1 MEEQVL
7 KDLIATSEALNYNW
21 DEIMPKFPELEGVEL
36 QVLKDY
42 VETAKAND
50 YNYDVINPKFPELNI
65 KKKDDSLPTG
75 EEEVMVSDTT
85 VVEEPGS
92 SEPSA
97 PETDEVVVEDTEVL
111 ETPEP
116 VVQELDD
123 PFENSMQVINL
134 DLMTKN
140 EEAVVPKLEYHFG
153 DYGFKFEEAIG
164 GDRVKAIAP
173 NGEEIIVET
182 DNITDKKDTRE
193 GEKLKE
199 FLRVNKLDGS
209 QELDLENRYKQNERK
224 FFTDED
230 VKIELANMNDLAKN
244 QADQIKQYVA
254 NKTEFEVLNAQYESM
269 DQAQIDA
276 NPEFMQLW
284 SEQKDALDK
293 QLAQLKNQD
302 NLLKLQ
308 GTELDRSVGAYYEM
322 KAQTGTK
329 MGAAYNALLQGYAN
343 MASGLSDL
351 VIDVST
357 YLAPL
362 KAQMGEENYN
372 SEVVKKAIEKGF
384 IKGEEENVLQNA
396 ERYIELLEGDQL
408 DEINSEILDENRKGL
423 KYGAGDEFVEQ
434 PYSQFAG
441 ALDED
446 MGMLQAIREGLGTT
460 VGDDETTREYSDL
473 KKQSFWGGALLG
485 LTESL
490 PAMVG
495 GIGGWAQRTAQM
507 YSQVSDALTKEME
520 NDPTFADVTEAE
532 KAALKLPLGAVVA
545 GLEAVG
551 LRNVM
556 AQTGVAQ
563 TVLMRVLRKKSADI
577 AGRSFNEVVSREINN
592 MIAKGALVVTAAG
605 LAEFETGAAQEL
617 ADIGAKELFN
627 YIKED
632 EYFKTPE
639 NILSEVLYAGAQEL
653 VGGFILG
660 VPGAIS
666 TAARKYD
673 FTKLD
678 EGVFE
683 MFEDISKDPA
693 YKDAYVQIIKQAILD
708 GDITKQ
714 EGQSQLD
721 AYNEVVNVMNQIP
734 VDFSTEQKKKALGIL
749 LRTQKLEQEIEGK
762 DPRLVKRQKQEI
774 EDLNQQLDNILYEE
788 TDASTEQSTVEE
800 TVPVESETTEE
811 VVDGVPDQ
819 VQRPTREGDTQTEG
833 TQSQETETEV
843 TEETKDLQL
852 MVEGEVTEDTDVS
865 TDQDGQVFEQV
876 DEVVSINRASKP
888 PKRTN
893 QFKNFV
899 QKKARRAGKALARIA
914 PDVKIVLHENAEDYF
929 NVTNSRGKGTFVDNT
944 VHINLESADRTT
956 VAHEAFHAILL
967 SKLKTDAAAGRV
979 TKNMMTAIS
988 KSLNKDS
995 ELKKSIDAFASNY
1008 DENIQN
1014 EEKLAQ
1020 IIGEI
1025 AAGYK
1030 ELDAGSKSTLRR
1042 WIDRIAKGLGIKVEE
1057 FTQTEQDV
1065 VNLLNTI
1072 AKKVTTGQEIE
1083 EGDVDLIEK
1092 LQDDDLLNTPPYEGG
1107 ETLTVNPEGP
1117 KDPEPREMKDIYSK
1131 IDFATNLP
1139 IVSLQEF
1146 VNKVG
1151 GNLFAVTSDA
1161 TGLGVDSQ
1169 GDRIDGGFGYSAITD
1184 NLKNGIGFASLNPT
1198 FAKMTLSKIAKRFKA
1213 GTKIGVMIMV
1223 QSPNATLG
1231 NYYGGKYLGRA
1242 LGQIKKSNPNEYQ
1255 VVIDGVRELLEN
1267 NKSVK
1272 KELDKNTD
1280 FNAETILDLV
1290 SNPENYTEVE
1300 FGKEWI
1306 KDTNFEI
1313 RRILLNSLFINSQET
1328 RTTKQTNPAKLKLK
1342 EAGFTMRDFLMEYGD
1357 KQLLGENNLKEN
1369 KGGFVVGGFEM
1380 IVPENIDKALAEI
1393 DNKGIVHP
1401 QFNGKLPSTGNNFLF
1416 DGLYPIQENFVEY
1429 AKKETAIS
1437 KDQQESADAAVRKM
1451 FKEDKF
1457 YKDEFLSGPKKVAK
1471 SKRGYTHL
1479 KSGPKIR
1486 FKAESPQFLEERTPG
1501 ITASVAKGL
1510 GLSLDKDIP
1519 TKEAFEKPVAREQ
1532 KGDALTF
1539 QEMETLYDVEQRE
1552 QKDMPKLTQKQVD
1565 EALQSDK
1572 VARRIIAEGNQPKQG
1587 ENVGVRLNLNVFKN
1601 TGLPIQAIHQGTKT
1615 DAYKR
1620 VDGVSG
1626 NFRGKVINYA
1636 PAVTLKDVYLNTHQ
1650 KAVYQVKN
1658 KIKNKFPLASVDGLY
1673 QDIPYDKQDLTGTE
1687 LRFNPFNTMLFE
1699 TLDGT
1704 PVRSVEEATVYGTRV
1719 FARGKIE
1726 YFTEENTPTPYEP
1739 TKTEKREQKDVKFV
1753 IQKKR
1758 IYNQTPRALTILTS
1772 GYGGKFINLP
1782 MSQITISDA
1791 PPKRGYYGQDIGESG
1806 EMVRITVPEWLFSRN
1821 TELEETGGFELE
1833 TKPKKREQKDVFKKD
1848 MSATEIII
1856 AGRDNNFSDASIKE
1870 YLTKIRKLK
1879 VKEVNELMAIK
1890 PDLFSKMPPSFGDV
1904 KGGAKVGAKLYSK
1917 ILKLRAKLEK
1927 DKTLSKN
1934 EVMDRLI
1941 EFLQAQPEYIAEG
1954 QKGGLTVQQAKME
1967 TELQRE
1973 TGIRPTKNIGANLRA
1988 ARQLIRNTNRTK
2000 KNLQAI
2006 KRELRNFIRKSLPKD
2021 SYTKSE
2027 VIDMVRKIT
2036 DADATNIDRL
2046 MGEVE
2051 TFVMKRAIRDLDSKI
2066 SKILDLKQYTKKSGK
2081 RKAAKGVDVTV
2092 LERLTFISD
2101 FYADIKNAQTADSL
2115 GKLYESLLSEFNK
2128 LAKKPEPTESEIQ
2141 KMVDLEILMAL
2152 TNAEVMKD
2160 QIDAN
2165 RIDALDKAASNLA
2178 DLVEFGKTN
2187 LKEQI
2192 NEARQKYLD
2201 DFATAYQ
2208 AIRNDKDRLD
2218 MNDPETKE
2226 MLRDQEILDA
2236 QDPDVKG
2243 VQKRL
2248 KKWYGGLKT
2257 MLGRPFNALMDLSTL
2272 MNHIDAMPGDLFG
2285 GELQT
2290 LVTDRIDASNRE
2302 FKGRIML
2309 VEKAV
2314 TLKLQDIFGKKW
2326 KSVVPKLRQPKPT
2339 GIFIENRAGRKELI
2353 LSQNQMY
2360 YYYNQYKDPAN
2371 AGKFQKTFGDN
2382 YVEIM
2387 DQITEQLDPKVKEF
2401 ADWQVNEFFPSLYN
2415 HYNEVYKK
2423 IYRTNM
2429 PWNQFYAGMLYTQ
2442 GQKDGAGVLNMLGEG
2457 NPYQT
2462 SVGAGSTIA
2471 RQSNN
2476 NPILEMD
2483 GTDALFTY
2491 LRNMEYFSAYA
2502 ESIRDINKIFTND
2515 IIRGNIKR
2523 LYGKDIM
2530 GKIDTIIER
2539 VASKGLQSQ
2548 QSAIFINWMN
2558 NAFILSRLG
2567 LSPLIHVKQM
2577 TSVFT
2582 YANDIGVTNWLKY
2595 GAGLANI
2602 PKLVRTWK
2610 EMGNNSV
2617 YMQDRKYES
2626 IVKVLESY
2634 SDTAMQEF
2642 IPTPVKD
2649 KIVNMMMFFIKTGD
2663 RNAIMLGGMPNYL
2676 YYKDQALKA
2685 GKSEQEA
2692 IDEAIIKFERDTKRT
2707 QQSSDIQDRD
2717 VLQTGDP
2724 LYRAL
2729 NMFLTT
2735 PKQYMRKEIQ
2745 AFTNL
2750 NRKLMAW
2757 DKTAGKGTRGENFRT
2772 LAMYHV
2778 FMPVLFQWVTNGMPG
2793 LLAEWEDED
2802 EADLLR
2808 AAVIG
2813 NLNALFIIG
2822 DVFNVIG
2829 DVATGKPWAGNP
2841 TRNMPIVAVA
2851 ANIAKQYDRI
2861 NKIKDPEKKAEATKK
2876 MFYEILTLGG
2886 IPASNI
2892 DKIANNFMKV
2902 VEGGESPEKA
2912 IMRLLNYSEYQIEGK
2927 EKKKKKP
2934 KRTTKLT
2941 KEEMKKYDPEAY
2953 YEMMDAKKEYE
2964 RDNAEYLYQQKI
2976 DKRERERERREY
2988 LDDLYLD

>member
-7 KDLIATSEALNYNW
+7 KDLIATSESLNYNW

-42 VETAKAND
+42 VETAKAYD
-50 YNYDVINPKFPELNI
+50 YNYEVINPKFPELNI
-65 KKKDDSLPTG
+65 KKKDDFLPTG

-92 SEPSA
+92 SEPSV
-97 PETDEVVVEDTEVL
+97 PETDEVVEGVTETL

-116 VVQELDD
+116 VVQELD

-173 NGEEIIVET
+173 NGEEIVVET

-193 GEKLKE
+193 GERLKE
-199 FLRVNKLDGS
+199 FIRANKLDGS
-209 QELDLENRYKQNERK
+209 QELDLENKYKQNERK
-224 FFTDED
+224 FFTDEE
-230 VKIELANMNDLAKN
+230 VKIELGEMNELAKI
-244 QADQIKQYVA
+244 QAQEIKQYLA
-254 NKTEFEVLNAQYESM
+254 NKAEFELLNTEYESM
-269 DQAQIDA
+269 SQEEIDS
-276 NPEFMQLW
+276 NPEFMELW
-284 SEQKDALDK
+284 RAQKDALDK
-293 QLAQLKNQD
+293 QLAQLKLQD
-302 NLLKLQ
+302 NALTIKGHQ
-308 GTELDRSVGAYYEM
+308 LDRSVGAYYEM

-329 MGAAYNALLQGYAN
+329 MGAFYNALLQAYSN
-343 MASGLSDL
+343 MGSGLTDL

-372 SEVVKKAIEKGF
+372 AEVIKKAIEKGF
-384 IKGEEENVLQNA
+384 ISGEEENLLENA

-408 DEINSEILDENRKGL
+408 DEINSEILDDNRKLL
-423 KYGAGDEFVEQ
+423 KAGDDEIVEQ

-441 ALDED
+441 ALNED
-446 MGMLQAIREGLGTT
+446 MGMLQAIREGLVTT

-507 YSQVSDALTKEME
+507 YTQVSDALTKEME
-520 NDPTFADVTEAE
+520 DDPAFADVSEAE
-532 KAALKLPLGAVVA
+532 KAALKLPLGVVVA

-551 LRNVM
+551 LRNVI
-556 AQTGVAQ
+556 AQKGLANK
-563 TVLMRVLRKKSADI
+563 VLLRVLQKKSADT
-577 AGRSFNEVVSREINN
+577 AGRSFNEVVSREINS
-592 MIAKGALVVTAAG
+592 MIAKGTLVVTAAG

-639 NILSEVLYAGAQEL
+639 NILSEVLYAGAQEA

-666 TAARKYD
+666 IAARKYD
-673 FTKLD
+673 FTQLED
-678 EGVFE
+678 GVFE

-693 YKDAYVQIIKQAILD
+693 YKDAYIQTIKQAILD
-708 GDITKQ
+708 GDITKE
-714 EGQSQLD
+714 EGQAQID
-721 AYNEVVNVMNQIP
+721 TYNEVVNVMNQIP

-762 DPRLVKRQKQEI
+762 DPRLVKKQKKEI
-774 EDLNQQLDNILYEE
+774 EELNQQLDNILYEE
-788 TDASTEQSTVEE
+788 TDTSVDTDVSVQ
-800 TVPVESETTEE
+800 PPETTEQTQKEETSQPE
-811 VVDGVPDQ
+811 VK
-819 VQRPTREGDTQTEG
+819 
-833 TQSQETETEV
+833 
-843 TEETKDLQL
+843 EETKDLQL
-852 MVEGEVTEDTDVS
+852 MVEGEVTED

-914 PDVKIVLHENAEDYF
+914 PNVKIVLHENAEDYF

-944 VHINLESADRTT
+944 IHINLESADRTT

-967 SKLKTDAAAGRV
+967 TKLKTDAAAGRV
-979 TKNMMTAIS
+979 TKNMMMAIS

-1072 AKKVTTGQEIE
+1072 AKKVTTGQEIQE
-1083 EGDVDLIEK
+1083 EDVSIID
-1092 LQDDDLLNTPPYEGG
+1092 
-1107 ETLTVNPEGP
+1107 
-1117 KDPEPREMKDIYSK
+1117 
-1131 IDFATNLP
+1131 DFA
-1139 IVSLQEF
+1139 
-1146 VNKVG
+1146 
-1151 GNLFAVTSDA
+1151 
-1161 TGLGVDSQ
+1161 
-1169 GDRIDGGFGYSAITD
+1169 
-1184 NLKNGIGFASLNPT
+1184 
-1198 FAKMTLSKIAKRFKA
+1198 
-1213 GTKIGVMIMV
+1213 
-1223 QSPNATLG
+1223 
-1231 NYYGGKYLGRA
+1231 GGKKVDNPIDA
-1242 LGQIKKSNPNEYQ
+1242 LKRQQI
-1255 VVIDGVRELLEN
+1255 
-1267 NKSVK
+1267 
-1272 KELDKNTD
+1272 
-1280 FNAETILDLV
+1280 
-1290 SNPENYTEVE
+1290 
-1300 FGKEWI
+1300 
-1306 KDTNFEI
+1306 
-1313 RRILLNSLFINSQET
+1313 
-1328 RTTKQTNPAKLKLK
+1328 
-1342 EAGFTMRDFLMEYGD
+1342 
-1357 KQLLGENNLKEN
+1357 
-1369 KGGFVVGGFEM
+1369 GGFE
-1380 IVPENIDKALAEI
+1380 ISYTQQENIENFLKEGRVTQPENLDFLQGNTTTITSPDDMLAGEI
-1393 DNKGIVHP
+1393 KY
-1401 QFNGKLPSTGNNFLF
+1401 NGKVIFEGEGGVFFVTKFGDVWASGKVGTANTIANALNKQIKENNGKAYLTLTKGTDKKLISSASGVKSTLAILDVMLDNNLISPSLFRSAVSTAVRNAGGNINLRQSAKDLKKDVNDYFTDPTTTTFEKRGFIIEDIAGELAKNLPKEGRAAIIEFL
-1416 DGLYPIQENFVEY
+1416 DGDPNKTL
-1429 AKKETAIS
+1429 AKKTSRTANGLVDLLARITAEKLTKGLSVGDVYAVIEVNGEVEVKKDDHPSYPFHIS
-1437 KDQQESADAAVRKM
+1437 LKDGSDPILHLPKDRQSGSDILIQKSGKKYAVRNVSVVEGRYEKQQQ
-1451 FKEDKF
+1451 
-1457 YKDEFLSGPKKVAK
+1457 PKVQ
-1471 SKRGYTHL
+1471 
-1479 KSGPKIR
+1479 P
-1486 FKAESPQFLEERTPG
+1486 
-1501 ITASVAKGL
+1501 
-1510 GLSLDKDIP
+1510 
-1519 TKEAFEKPVAREQ
+1519 REQ

-1565 EALQSDK
+1565 EALQTDK

-1650 KAVYQVKN
+1650 KAVYEVKN

-1726 YFTEENTPTPYEP
+1726 YFTEENTPPPYEP
-1739 TKTEKREQKDVKFV
+1739 TKTEKREQKDVKFK

-1782 MSQITISDA
+1782 MSQITISEA
-1791 PPKRGYYGQDIGESG
+1791 PPKRGAYGQDIGESG

-1833 TKPKKREQKDVFKKD
+1833 TKPKKREQRDVFKKN

-1879 VKEVNELMAIK
+1879 VKEVSELMAIK
-1890 PDLFSKMPPSFGDV
+1890 PDLFSKMPPSFGNV

-1917 ILKLRAKLEK
+1917 ILKLRTKLEK
-1927 DKTLSKN
+1927 DKSLSKN
-1934 EVMDRLI
+1934 EIMDRLI
-1941 EFLQAQPEYIAEG
+1941 EFLQSQPEYIAEG

-1967 TELQRE
+1967 TELQKE

-2051 TFVMKRAIRDLDSKI
+2051 TFVMERAIRDLESNI

-2101 FYADIKNAQTADSL
+2101 FYAKIKGAQTAESL
-2115 GKLYESLLSEFNK
+2115 GKIYESLLSDFNE

-2160 QIDAN
+2160 QVDAN
-2165 RIDALDKAASNLA
+2165 RIDALDKAESALA
-2178 DLVEFGKTN
+2178 ELVEFGKTN

-2192 NEARQKYLD
+2192 NEARQKYLN
-2201 DFATAYQ
+2201 DFAIAYQ

-2218 MNDPETKE
+2218 MNDPETKQ

-2236 QDPDVKG
+2236 QDPDTKG
-2243 VQKRL
+2243 VKSRL
-2248 KKWYGGLKT
+2248 KKWYGGLRT
-2257 MLGRPFNALMDLSTL
+2257 MLARPFNALMDLSTL

-2302 FKGRIML
+2302 FKGRMML

-2326 KSVVPKLRQPKPT
+2326 KSLVPKLRKPQPT
-2339 GIFIENRAGRKELI
+2339 GIFIENKAGRKELI

-2371 AGKFQKTFGDN
+2371 HPGFQTTFGDN

-2387 DQITEQLDPKVKEF
+2387 EQIESKLDPKVKQF
-2401 ADWQVNEFFPSLYN
+2401 ADWQVNEFFPSLYK

-2429 PWNQFYAGMLYTQ
+2429 PWNKFYAGMLYR
-2442 GQKDGAGVLNMLGEG
+2442 DGDKTDAGVLNMLGEG

-2471 RQSNN
+2471 RQKNSKA
-2476 NPILEMD
+2476 ILDMD

-2502 ESIRDINKIFTND
+2502 ENIRDINKIFTNPY
-2515 IIRGNIKR
+2515 IRKTITR
-2523 LYGKDIM
+2523 LHGKDIM

-2539 VASKGLQSQ
+2539 VASKGIMSQ
-2548 QSAIFINWMN
+2548 QSAVFINWMN

-2595 GAGLANI
+2595 GATLANI

-2757 DKTAGKGTRGENFRT
+2757 DKTAGKGTVGENMRT

-2808 AAVIG
+2808 AGIIG

-2829 DVATGKPWAGNP
+2829 DAATGKPWAGNP
-2841 TRNMPIVAVA
+2841 TRNMPIVTVA
-2851 ANIAKQYDRI
+2851 ANIAKQYDRV
-2861 NKIKDPEKKAEATKK
+2861 NKIKDPKKKAEATKK
-2876 MFYEILTLGG
+2876 MLYELLTLGG

-2892 DKIANNFMKV
+2892 DKIANNFIKV
-2902 VEGGESPEKA
+2902 VEGGEPPEKA

-2927 EKKKKKP
+2927 QKKKKKKP

-2941 KEEMKKYDPEAY
+2941 KEEMKMYDPEAY
-2953 YEMMDAKKEYE
+2953 YEMMLKEKQYE
-2964 RDNAEYLYQQKI
+2964 AENYEYLYQQKL
-2976 DKRERERERREY
+2976 DKQEKERERRQY
-2988 LDDLYLD
+2988 LDELYGN

>member
-322 KAQTGTK
+322 KAQIGTGT
-329 MGAAYNALLQGYAN
+329 GAFFNALLQGMSN
-343 MASGLSDL
+343 RASGLTDM
-351 VIDVST
+351 VTDIAT
-357 YLAPL
+357 YLTPL

-372 SEVVKKAIEKGF
+372 SEVVKKAIKKGF

-408 DEINSEILDENRKGL
+408 DEINSEILDDNRKGL
-423 KYGAGDEFVEQ
+423 KYGRGDEFVEQ

-446 MGMLQAIREGLGTT
+446 MGMLQAIREGLVTT

-473 KKQSFWGGALLG
+473 KKESFWGGALLG

-490 PAMVG
+490 PAMIG

-811 VVDGVPDQ
+811 VVDGVPDK

-852 MVEGEVTEDTDVS
+852 MVEGEVTEDTEGP

-967 SKLKTDAAAGRV
+967 TKLKTDAAAGRV

-1030 ELDAGSKSTLRR
+1030 ELDAGSKSTLRK

-1072 AKKVTTGQEIE
+1072 AKKVTTGQEIQ
-1083 EGDVDLIEK
+1083 EGDIEVIDQLDQGTEPIGNPTEIKSPSKKSRKQIDFKESYDMSLVTPKNKIDLMSLIDDIIKNDQKVWFWVADQLGLGNGMDAGPSFALQPENIKKGAVWASGLDDKKLNKNIGLADYIFIISGSPETSKLFNKRVFDRYANLLGDYNSFKKKALETNPVKAIKETLEEFDSWPAMRRSPKRKTFLIAVNEQSKKPNTAFHKLVNTLGGFVDLQS
-1092 LQDDDLLNTPPYEGG
+1092 LRDGFY
-1107 ETLTVNPEGP
+1107 
-1117 KDPEPREMKDIYSK
+1117 RENNFVQNDIMLVLK
-1131 IDFATNLP
+1131 P
-1139 IVSLQEF
+1139 
-1146 VNKVG
+1146 
-1151 GNLFAVTSDA
+1151 
-1161 TGLGVDSQ
+1161 TGLGGKSQ
-1169 GDRIDGGFGYSAITD
+1169 HSTYSTD
-1184 NLKNGIGFASLNPT
+1184 ILGEVVGVPNVKLNAEEIMPQQI
-1198 FAKMTLSKIAKRFKA
+1198 KDKIAGKNVAEKTSSIA
-1213 GTKIGVMIMV
+1213 
-1223 QSPNATLG
+1223 P
-1231 NYYGGKYLGRA
+1231 YGGAVGTA
-1242 LGQIKKSNPNEYQ
+1242 
-1255 VVIDGVRELLEN
+1255 
-1267 NKSVK
+1267 VK
-1272 KELDKNTD
+1272 
-1280 FNAETILDLV
+1280 
-1290 SNPENYTEVE
+1290 
-1300 FGKEWI
+1300 
-1306 KDTNFEI
+1306 EI
-1313 RRILLNSLFINSQET
+1313 
-1328 RTTKQTNPAKLKLK
+1328 TK
-1342 EAGFTMRDFLMEYGD
+1342 
-1357 KQLLGENNLKEN
+1357 
-1369 KGGFVVGGFEM
+1369 
-1380 IVPENIDKALAEI
+1380 
-1393 DNKGIVHP
+1393 
-1401 QFNGKLPSTGNNFLF
+1401 
-1416 DGLYPIQENFVEY
+1416 
-1429 AKKETAIS
+1429 
-1437 KDQQESADAAVRKM
+1437 
-1451 FKEDKF
+1451 
-1457 YKDEFLSGPKKVAK
+1457 
-1471 SKRGYTHL
+1471 
-1479 KSGPKIR
+1479 
-1486 FKAESPQFLEERTPG
+1486 
-1501 ITASVAKGL
+1501 
-1510 GLSLDKDIP
+1510 P
-1519 TKEAFEKPVAREQ
+1519 TAREQ

-1833 TKPKKREQKDVFKKD
+1833 TKPKTREQKDVFKKD

-2290 LVTDRIDASNRE
+2290 LVTDRIDASTRE
-2302 FKGRIML
+2302 YKGRIML

-2371 AGKFQKTFGDN
+2371 AAKFQKTFGDN

-2387 DQITEQLDPKVKEF
+2387 DQITEKLDPKVKEF

-2415 HYNEVYKK
+2415 HYNEVYKR

-2429 PWNQFYAGMLYTQ
+2429 PWNQFYAGMLYTKTKN
-2442 GQKDGAGVLNMLGEG
+2442 KDAGVLNLLGEG

-2471 RQSNN
+2471 RQDNS

-2491 LRNMEYFSAYA
+2491 LRNMEYFAAYA
-2502 ESIRDINKIFTND
+2502 ESVRDINKIFTND
-2515 IIRGNIKR
+2515 IISGNITR

-2530 GKIDTIIER
+2530 GKINTIIER
-2539 VASKGLQSQ
+2539 VASKGIMSQ
-2548 QSAIFINWMN
+2548 QSAIFVSWMN

-2582 YANDIGVTNWLKY
+2582 YANDIGPLNWLKY
-2595 GAGLANI
+2595 GATLANI

-2724 LYRAL
+2724 VYRAL

-2757 DKTAGKGTRGENFRT
+2757 DRTAGKGTVGDNMRT
-2772 LAMYHV
+2772 LALYHV

-2793 LLAEWEDED
+2793 LLSEWEDED

-2808 AAVIG
+2808 AGLIG
-2813 NLNALFIIG
+2813 NLNALFLIG
-2822 DVFNVIG
+2822 DVFNIIG

-2841 TRNMPIVAVA
+2841 TRNMPIVTVA
-2851 ANIAKQYDRI
+2851 TNLAKQYDKI
-2861 NKIKDPEKKAEATKK
+2861 NKLKDPKKQAEATKK
-2876 MFYEILTLGG
+2876 FVYELLTLGY
-2886 IPASNI
+2886 IPAANI
-2892 DKIANNFMKV
+2892 DKVANNFMKV

-2964 RDNAEYLYQQKI
+2964 RDNAEYLYQQKL

>member
-322 KAQTGTK
+322 KAQIGTGT
-329 MGAAYNALLQGYAN
+329 GAFFNALLQGMSN
-343 MASGLSDL
+343 RASGLTDM
-351 VIDVST
+351 VTDIAT
-357 YLAPL
+357 YLTPL

-372 SEVVKKAIEKGF
+372 SEVVKKAIKKGF

-408 DEINSEILDENRKGL
+408 DEINSEILDDNRKGL
-423 KYGAGDEFVEQ
+423 KYGRGDEFVEQ

-446 MGMLQAIREGLGTT
+446 MGMLQAIREGLVTT

-473 KKQSFWGGALLG
+473 KKESFWGGALLG

-490 PAMVG
+490 PAMIG

-734 VDFSTEQKKKALGIL
+734 VDFSTEQKKKALGVL

-774 EDLNQQLDNILYEE
+774 EELNQQLDNILYEE

-811 VVDGVPDQ
+811 VVDGVPDK

-852 MVEGEVTEDTDVS
+852 MVEGEVTEDTEGP

-967 SKLKTDAAAGRV
+967 TKLKTDAAAGRV

-1030 ELDAGSKSTLRR
+1030 ELDAGSKSTLRK

-1072 AKKVTTGQEIE
+1072 AKKVTTGQEIQ
-1083 EGDVDLIEK
+1083 EGDIEVIDQLDQGTEPIGNPTEIKSPSKKSRKQIDFKESYDMSLVTPKNKIDLMSLIDDIIKNDQKVWFWVADQLGLGNGMDAGPSFALQPENIKKGAVWASGLDDKKLNKNIGLADYIFIISGSPETSKLFNKRVFDRYANLLGDYNSFKKKALETNPVKAIKETLEEFDSWPAMRRSPKRKTFLIAVNEQSKKPNTAFHKLVNTLGGFVDLQS
-1092 LQDDDLLNTPPYEGG
+1092 LRDGFY
-1107 ETLTVNPEGP
+1107 
-1117 KDPEPREMKDIYSK
+1117 RENNFVQNDIMLVLK
-1131 IDFATNLP
+1131 P
-1139 IVSLQEF
+1139 
-1146 VNKVG
+1146 
-1151 GNLFAVTSDA
+1151 
-1161 TGLGVDSQ
+1161 TGLGGKSQ
-1169 GDRIDGGFGYSAITD
+1169 HSTYSTD
-1184 NLKNGIGFASLNPT
+1184 ILGEVVGVPNVKLNAEEIMPQQI
-1198 FAKMTLSKIAKRFKA
+1198 KDKIAGKNVAEKTSSIA
-1213 GTKIGVMIMV
+1213 
-1223 QSPNATLG
+1223 P
-1231 NYYGGKYLGRA
+1231 YGGAVGTA
-1242 LGQIKKSNPNEYQ
+1242 
-1255 VVIDGVRELLEN
+1255 
-1267 NKSVK
+1267 VK
-1272 KELDKNTD
+1272 
-1280 FNAETILDLV
+1280 
-1290 SNPENYTEVE
+1290 
-1300 FGKEWI
+1300 
-1306 KDTNFEI
+1306 EI
-1313 RRILLNSLFINSQET
+1313 
-1328 RTTKQTNPAKLKLK
+1328 TK
-1342 EAGFTMRDFLMEYGD
+1342 
-1357 KQLLGENNLKEN
+1357 
-1369 KGGFVVGGFEM
+1369 
-1380 IVPENIDKALAEI
+1380 
-1393 DNKGIVHP
+1393 
-1401 QFNGKLPSTGNNFLF
+1401 
-1416 DGLYPIQENFVEY
+1416 
-1429 AKKETAIS
+1429 
-1437 KDQQESADAAVRKM
+1437 
-1451 FKEDKF
+1451 
-1457 YKDEFLSGPKKVAK
+1457 
-1471 SKRGYTHL
+1471 
-1479 KSGPKIR
+1479 
-1486 FKAESPQFLEERTPG
+1486 
-1501 ITASVAKGL
+1501 
-1510 GLSLDKDIP
+1510 P
-1519 TKEAFEKPVAREQ
+1519 TAREQ

-1833 TKPKKREQKDVFKKD
+1833 TKPKTREQKDVFKKD

-2290 LVTDRIDASNRE
+2290 LVTDRIDASTRE
-2302 FKGRIML
+2302 YKGRIML

-2371 AGKFQKTFGDN
+2371 AAKFQKTFGDN

-2387 DQITEQLDPKVKEF
+2387 DQITEKLDPKVKEF

-2415 HYNEVYKK
+2415 HYNEVYKR

-2429 PWNQFYAGMLYTQ
+2429 PWNQFYAGMLYTKTKN
-2442 GQKDGAGVLNMLGEG
+2442 KDAGVLNLLGEG

-2471 RQSNN
+2471 RQDNS

-2491 LRNMEYFSAYA
+2491 LRNMEYFAAYA
-2502 ESIRDINKIFTND
+2502 ESVRDINKIFTND
-2515 IIRGNIKR
+2515 IISGNITR

-2530 GKIDTIIER
+2530 GKINTIIER
-2539 VASKGLQSQ
+2539 VASKGIMSQ
-2548 QSAIFINWMN
+2548 QSAIFVSWMN

-2582 YANDIGVTNWLKY
+2582 YANDIGPLNWLKY
-2595 GAGLANI
+2595 GATLANI

-2724 LYRAL
+2724 VYRAL

-2757 DKTAGKGTRGENFRT
+2757 DRTAGKGTVGDNMRT
-2772 LAMYHV
+2772 LALYHV

-2793 LLAEWEDED
+2793 LLSEWEDED

-2808 AAVIG
+2808 AGLIG
-2813 NLNALFIIG
+2813 NLNALFLIG
-2822 DVFNVIG
+2822 DVFNIIG

-2841 TRNMPIVAVA
+2841 TRNMPIVTVA
-2851 ANIAKQYDRI
+2851 TNLAKQYDKI
-2861 NKIKDPEKKAEATKK
+2861 NKLKDPKKQAEATKK
-2876 MFYEILTLGG
+2876 FVYELLTLGY
-2886 IPASNI
+2886 IPAANI
-2892 DKIANNFMKV
+2892 DKVANNFMKV

-2964 RDNAEYLYQQKI
+2964 RDNAEYLYQQKL

>member
-1 MEEQVL
+1 MDEQVL
-7 KDLIATSEALNYNW
+7 KDLIATSESLNYNW

-92 SEPSA
+92 SEPSV

-164 GDRVKAIAP
+164 GDRVRAIAP
-173 NGEEIIVET
+173 NGEEIVVET

-199 FLRVNKLDGS
+199 FIRANKLDGS

-308 GTELDRSVGAYYEM
+308 GAELDRSVGAYYEM

-329 MGAAYNALLQGYAN
+329 MGAFYNALLQGYSN
-343 MASGLSDL
+343 MSSGLTDL
-351 VIDVST
+351 VTDIAT
-357 YLAPL
+357 YLTPL

-423 KYGAGDEFVEQ
+423 KYGRGDEIVEQ

-446 MGMLQAIREGLGTT
+446 MGILQAIREGLVTT

-473 KKQSFWGGALLG
+473 TKQSFWGGALLG

-490 PAMVG
+490 PAMIG

-520 NDPTFADVTEAE
+520 NDPTFADVSEAE
-532 KAALKLPLGAVVA
+532 KAALKLPLGVVVA

-551 LRNVM
+551 LRNVI
-556 AQTGVAQ
+556 AQKGLANK
-563 TVLMRVLRKKSADI
+563 VLLRVLQKKGADA
-577 AGRSFNEVVSREINN
+577 AGRSFNEVVSREINS
-592 MIAKGALVVTAAG
+592 MIAKGTLVVTAAG

-632 EYFKTPE
+632 EYFKAPE
-639 NILSEVLYAGAQEL
+639 NILSEVLYAGAQEA

-673 FTKLD
+673 FTQLD

-734 VDFSTEQKKKALGIL
+734 VDFSTEQKKKALGVL

-774 EDLNQQLDNILYEE
+774 EELNQQLDNILYEE
-788 TDASTEQSTVEE
+788 TDAIQEPSTKKVDVQESTEDS
-800 TVPVESETTEE
+800 S
-811 VVDGVPDQ
+811 Q
-819 VQRPTREGDTQTEG
+819 VGEGDTEVTTTQESQEVTEG
-833 TQSQETETEV
+833 RPDQTTQEEV

-852 MVEGEVTEDTDVS
+852 MVEGEVTEDTEGS

-967 SKLKTDAAAGRV
+967 TKLKTDAAAGRV

-1072 AKKVTTGQEIE
+1072 AKKVTTGQEIQE
-1083 EGDVDLIEK
+1083 EDVSIID
-1092 LQDDDLLNTPPYEGG
+1092 
-1107 ETLTVNPEGP
+1107 
-1117 KDPEPREMKDIYSK
+1117 
-1131 IDFATNLP
+1131 DFA
-1139 IVSLQEF
+1139 
-1146 VNKVG
+1146 G
-1151 GNLFAVTSDA
+1151 GKK
-1161 TGLGVDSQ
+1161 VDSP
-1169 GDRIDGGFGYSAITD
+1169 IDA
-1184 NLKNGIGFASLNPT
+1184 LK
-1198 FAKMTLSKIAKRFKA
+1198 R
-1213 GTKIGVMIMV
+1213 
-1223 QSPNATLG
+1223 Q
-1231 NYYGGKYLGRA
+1231 
-1242 LGQIKKSNPNEYQ
+1242 QI
-1255 VVIDGVRELLEN
+1255 
-1267 NKSVK
+1267 
-1272 KELDKNTD
+1272 
-1280 FNAETILDLV
+1280 
-1290 SNPENYTEVE
+1290 
-1300 FGKEWI
+1300 
-1306 KDTNFEI
+1306 
-1313 RRILLNSLFINSQET
+1313 
-1328 RTTKQTNPAKLKLK
+1328 
-1342 EAGFTMRDFLMEYGD
+1342 
-1357 KQLLGENNLKEN
+1357 
-1369 KGGFVVGGFEM
+1369 GGFE
-1380 IVPENIDKALAEI
+1380 ISYTQQENIENFLKEGRVTQPENLDFLQGNTTTITSPDDMLAGEI
-1393 DNKGIVHP
+1393 KY
-1401 QFNGKLPSTGNNFLF
+1401 NGKVIFEGEGGVFFVTKFGDVWASGKVGTANTIANALNNQIKENGGKAYLTLTKGTDKKLISSASGVKSTLAILDVMLDNNLISPSLFRSAVSTAVRNAGGNINLRQSAKDLKRDVNDYFTDPTTTTFEKRGFIIEDIAGELAKNLPKEGRAAIIQFL
-1416 DGLYPIQENFVEY
+1416 DGDPNKTL
-1429 AKKETAIS
+1429 AKKTSRTANGLVDLLARITAEKLTKGLSVGDVYAVIEVNGEVEVKKDDHPSYPFHIS
-1437 KDQQESADAAVRKM
+1437 LKDGSDPILHLPKDRQSGSDVLIQKSGKKYAVRN
-1451 FKEDKF
+1451 
-1457 YKDEFLSGPKKVAK
+1457 V
-1471 SKRGYTHL
+1471 
-1479 KSGPKIR
+1479 
-1486 FKAESPQFLEERTPG
+1486 
-1501 ITASVAKGL
+1501 SVVEGRY
-1510 GLSLDKDIP
+1510 
-1519 TKEAFEKPVAREQ
+1519 EKQQQPEVQPREQ

-1782 MSQITISDA
+1782 MSQITISEA
-1791 PPKRGYYGQDIGESG
+1791 PPQRGAYGQDIGESG

-2006 KRELRNFIRKSLPKD
+2006 KRELRNFIRKSLRKD

-2128 LAKKPEPTESEIQ
+2128 LAKKPEPTETEIQ
-2141 KMVDLEILMAL
+2141 KMVDLEILMSL

-2326 KSVVPKLRQPKPT
+2326 KSVVPKLREPKPT
-2339 GIFIENRAGRKELI
+2339 GIFIENKAGRKELI

-2462 SVGAGSTIA
+2462 SVGTGSTIA

-2582 YANDIGVTNWLKY
+2582 YANDIGPLNWLKY

-2750 NRKLMAW
+2750 HRKLMAW
-2757 DKTAGKGTRGENFRT
+2757 DKTAGKGTRGENLRT

-2808 AAVIG
+2808 ASVIG

-2829 DVATGKPWAGNP
+2829 DVATDKPWAGNP

-2861 NKIKDPEKKAEATKK
+2861 NNIKDPEKKAEATKK

-2902 VEGGESPEKA
+2902 IEGGESPEKA

-2927 EKKKKKP
+2927 QKKKKKP

-2941 KEEMKKYDPEAY
+2941 KEEMKMYDPEAY

-2964 RDNAEYLYQQKI
+2964 RENAEYLYQQKL
-2976 DKRERERERREY
+2976 DKQEKERERRQY
-2988 LDDLYLD
+2988 LDELYGN

>member
-7 KDLIATSEALNYNW
+7 KDLIATSESLNYNW

-42 VETAKAND
+42 VETAKAYD
-50 YNYDVINPKFPELNI
+50 YNYEVINPKFPELNI
-65 KKKDDSLPTG
+65 KKKDDFLPTG

-92 SEPSA
+92 SEPSV
-97 PETDEVVVEDTEVL
+97 PETDEVVEGVTETL

-116 VVQELDD
+116 VVQELD

-173 NGEEIIVET
+173 NGEEIVVET

-193 GEKLKE
+193 GERLKE
-199 FLRVNKLDGS
+199 FIRANKLDGS
-209 QELDLENRYKQNERK
+209 QELDLENKYKQNERK
-224 FFTDED
+224 FFTDEE
-230 VKIELANMNDLAKN
+230 VKIELGEMNELAKI
-244 QADQIKQYVA
+244 QAQEIKQYLA
-254 NKTEFEVLNAQYESM
+254 NKAEFELLNTEYESM
-269 DQAQIDA
+269 SQEEIDS
-276 NPEFMQLW
+276 NPEFMELW
-284 SEQKDALDK
+284 RAQKDALDK
-293 QLAQLKNQD
+293 QLAQLKLQD
-302 NLLKLQ
+302 NALTIKGHQ
-308 GTELDRSVGAYYEM
+308 LDRSVGAYYEM

-329 MGAAYNALLQGYAN
+329 MGAFFNALLQGMSN
-343 MASGLSDL
+343 RASGLADL
-351 VIDVST
+351 VTDIAT
-357 YLAPL
+357 YLTPL

-372 SEVVKKAIEKGF
+372 AEVIKKAIEKGF
-384 IKGEEENVLQNA
+384 ISGEEENLLENA
-396 ERYIELLEGDQL
+396 ERYIELLEGNQL

-423 KYGAGDEFVEQ
+423 KYGPGDEFVEQ
-434 PYSQFAG
+434 PYSEFAG

-446 MGMLQAIREGLGTT
+446 MGMLQAIREGLVTT
-460 VGDDETTREYSDL
+460 VGDDETTKEYSDL

-490 PAMVG
+490 PAMIG
-495 GIGGWAQRTAQM
+495 GIGGWAQRSAQM

-520 NDPTFADVTEAE
+520 NDPTFADVSEAE
-532 KAALKLPLGAVVA
+532 KAALKLPLGVVVA

-551 LRNVM
+551 LRNVISQKGL
-556 AQTGVAQ
+556 ANK
-563 TVLMRVLRKKSADI
+563 VLLRVLQKKKSDI
-577 AGRSFNEVVSREINN
+577 AGRSFNEVVSREINS
-592 MIAKGALVVTAAG
+592 MIAKGTLVVTAAG

-639 NILSEVLYAGAQEL
+639 NILSEILYAGAQEA

-666 TAARKYD
+666 IAARKYD
-673 FTKLD
+673 FTQLED
-678 EGVFE
+678 GVFE

-693 YKDAYVQIIKQAILD
+693 YKDAYIQTIKQAILD
-708 GDITKQ
+708 GDMTKE
-714 EGQSQLD
+714 EGQAQID
-721 AYNEVVNVMNQIP
+721 TYNEVVNVMNQIP

-762 DPRLVKRQKQEI
+762 DPRLVKKQKKEI
-774 EDLNQQLDNILYEE
+774 EELNQQLDNILYEE
-788 TDASTEQSTVEE
+788 TDTSVDTDVSVQ
-800 TVPVESETTEE
+800 PSETTEQTQQEETSQPE
-811 VVDGVPDQ
+811 VK
-819 VQRPTREGDTQTEG
+819 
-833 TQSQETETEV
+833 
-843 TEETKDLQL
+843 EETKDLQL
-852 MVEGEVTEDTDVS
+852 MVEGEVTED

-944 VHINLESADRTT
+944 IHINLESADRTT

-967 SKLKTDAAAGRV
+967 TKLKTDAAAGRV
-979 TKNMMTAIS
+979 TKNMMMAIS

-1072 AKKVTTGQEIE
+1072 AKKVTTGQEIQ
-1083 EGDVDLIEK
+1083 EGEVDLIEK

-1117 KDPEPREMKDIYSK
+1117 KDPKPRDQKNIYSK

-1139 IVSLQEF
+1139 VVSLQEF

-1169 GDRIDGGFGYSAITD
+1169 GERIDGGFGYSAITD
-1184 NLKNGIGFASLNPT
+1184 NLNNGIGFASLNPT

-1255 VVIDGVRELLEN
+1255 VVVDGVRELLEN

-1290 SNPENYTEVE
+1290 SNPENYTEAQ

-1519 TKEAFEKPVAREQ
+1519 TKEAFKKPVAREQ

-1565 EALQSDK
+1565 EALQTDK

-1650 KAVYQVKN
+1650 KAVYEVKN

-1726 YFTEENTPTPYEP
+1726 YFTEENTPPPYEP
-1739 TKTEKREQKDVKFV
+1739 TKTEKREQKDVKFK

-1782 MSQITISDA
+1782 MSQITISEA
-1791 PPKRGYYGQDIGESG
+1791 PPKRGAYGQDIGESG

-1833 TKPKKREQKDVFKKD
+1833 TKPKKREQRDVFKKN

-1879 VKEVNELMAIK
+1879 VKEVSELMAIK
-1890 PDLFSKMPPSFGDV
+1890 PDLFSKMPPSFGNV

-1917 ILKLRAKLEK
+1917 ILKLRTKLEK
-1927 DKTLSKN
+1927 DKSLSKN
-1934 EVMDRLI
+1934 EIMDRLI
-1941 EFLQAQPEYIAEG
+1941 EFLQSQPEYIAEG

-1967 TELQRE
+1967 TELQKE

-2051 TFVMKRAIRDLDSKI
+2051 TFVMERAIRDLESNI

-2101 FYADIKNAQTADSL
+2101 FYAKIKGAQTAESL
-2115 GKLYESLLSEFNK
+2115 GKIYESLLSDFNE

-2160 QIDAN
+2160 QVDAN
-2165 RIDALDKAASNLA
+2165 RIDALDKAESALA
-2178 DLVEFGKTN
+2178 ELVEFGKTN

-2192 NEARQKYLD
+2192 NEARQKYLN
-2201 DFATAYQ
+2201 DFAIAYQ
-2208 AIRNDKDRLD
+2208 AIRNDKERLD

-2236 QDPDVKG
+2236 QDPDTKG
-2243 VQKRL
+2243 VKSRL
-2248 KKWYGGLKT
+2248 KKWYGGLRS
-2257 MLGRPFNALMDLSTL
+2257 MLARPFNALMDLSTL

-2302 FKGRIML
+2302 FKGRMML

-2326 KSVVPKLRQPKPT
+2326 KSLVPKLRKPQPT
-2339 GIFIENRAGRKELI
+2339 GIFIENKAGRKELI

-2371 AGKFQKTFGDN
+2371 HPGFQTTFGDN

-2387 DQITEQLDPKVKEF
+2387 EQIESKLDPKVKQF
-2401 ADWQVNEFFPSLYN
+2401 ADWQVNEFFPSLYK

-2429 PWNQFYAGMLYTQ
+2429 PWNKFYAGMLYR
-2442 GQKDGAGVLNMLGEG
+2442 DGDKTDAGVLNMLGEG

-2471 RQSNN
+2471 RQKNSKA
-2476 NPILEMD
+2476 ILDMD

-2502 ESIRDINKIFTND
+2502 ENIRDINKIFTNPY
-2515 IIRGNIKR
+2515 IRKTITR
-2523 LYGKDIM
+2523 LHGKDIM

-2539 VASKGLQSQ
+2539 VASKGIMSQ
-2548 QSAIFINWMN
+2548 QSAVFINWMN

-2595 GAGLANI
+2595 GATLANI

-2735 PKQYMRKEIQ
+2735 PKQYMRKEMQ

-2757 DKTAGKGTRGENFRT
+2757 DKTAGKGTVGENMRT

-2808 AAVIG
+2808 AGIIG

-2829 DVATGKPWAGNP
+2829 DAATGKPWAGNP
-2841 TRNMPIVAVA
+2841 TRNMPIVTVA
-2851 ANIAKQYDRI
+2851 ANIAKQYDRV
-2861 NKIKDPEKKAEATKK
+2861 NKIKDPKKKAEATKK
-2876 MFYEILTLGG
+2876 MLYELLTLGG

-2892 DKIANNFMKV
+2892 DKIANNFIKV
-2902 VEGGESPEKA
+2902 VEGGEPPEKA

-2927 EKKKKKP
+2927 QKKKKKKP

-2953 YEMMDAKKEYE
+2953 YEMMLKEKQYE
-2964 RDNAEYLYQQKI
+2964 AENYEYLYQQKL
-2976 DKRERERERREY
+2976 DKQEKERERRQY
-2988 LDDLYLD
+2988 LDELYGN

>member
-1 MEEQVL
+1 MDEQVL
-7 KDLIATSEALNYNW
+7 KDLIATSESLNYNW

-92 SEPSA
+92 SEPSV

-164 GDRVKAIAP
+164 GDRVRAIAP
-173 NGEEIIVET
+173 NGEEIVVET

-199 FLRVNKLDGS
+199 FIRANKLDGS

-308 GTELDRSVGAYYEM
+308 GAELDRSVGAYYEM

-329 MGAAYNALLQGYAN
+329 MGAFYNALLQGYSN
-343 MASGLSDL
+343 MSSGLTDL
-351 VIDVST
+351 VTDIAT
-357 YLAPL
+357 YLTPL

-423 KYGAGDEFVEQ
+423 KYGRGDEIVEQ

-446 MGMLQAIREGLGTT
+446 MGILQAIREGLVTT

-473 KKQSFWGGALLG
+473 TKQSFWGGALLG

-490 PAMVG
+490 PAMIG

-520 NDPTFADVTEAE
+520 NDPTFADVSEAE
-532 KAALKLPLGAVVA
+532 KAALKLPLGVVVA

-551 LRNVM
+551 LRNVI
-556 AQTGVAQ
+556 AQKGLANK
-563 TVLMRVLRKKSADI
+563 VLLRVLQKKGADA
-577 AGRSFNEVVSREINN
+577 AGRSFNEVVSREINS
-592 MIAKGALVVTAAG
+592 MIAKGTLVVTAAG

-632 EYFKTPE
+632 EYFKAPE
-639 NILSEVLYAGAQEL
+639 NILSEVLYAGAQEA

-673 FTKLD
+673 FTQLD

-734 VDFSTEQKKKALGIL
+734 VDFSTEQKKKALGVL

-774 EDLNQQLDNILYEE
+774 EELNQQLDNILYEE
-788 TDASTEQSTVEE
+788 TDAIQEPSTKKVDVQESTEDS
-800 TVPVESETTEE
+800 S
-811 VVDGVPDQ
+811 Q
-819 VQRPTREGDTQTEG
+819 VGEGDTEVTTTQESQEVTEG
-833 TQSQETETEV
+833 RPDQTTQEEV

-852 MVEGEVTEDTDVS
+852 MVEGEVTEDTEGS

-967 SKLKTDAAAGRV
+967 TKLKTDAAAGRV

-1255 VVIDGVRELLEN
+1255 VVVDGVRELLEN

-1782 MSQITISDA
+1782 MSQITISEA
-1791 PPKRGYYGQDIGESG
+1791 PPQRGAYGQDIGESG

-2128 LAKKPEPTESEIQ
+2128 LAKKPEPTETEIQ
-2141 KMVDLEILMAL
+2141 KMVDLEILMSL

-2326 KSVVPKLRQPKPT
+2326 KSVVPKLREPKPT
-2339 GIFIENRAGRKELI
+2339 GIFIENKAGRKELI

-2462 SVGAGSTIA
+2462 SVGTGSTIA

-2582 YANDIGVTNWLKY
+2582 YANDIGPLNWLKY

-2757 DKTAGKGTRGENFRT
+2757 DKTAGKGTRGENLRT

-2808 AAVIG
+2808 ASVIG

-2829 DVATGKPWAGNP
+2829 DVATDKPWAGNP

-2861 NKIKDPEKKAEATKK
+2861 NNIKDPEKKAEATKK

-2902 VEGGESPEKA
+2902 IEGGESPEKA

-2927 EKKKKKP
+2927 QKKKKKP

-2941 KEEMKKYDPEAY
+2941 KEEMKMYDPEAY

-2964 RDNAEYLYQQKI
+2964 RENAEYLYQQKL
-2976 DKRERERERREY
+2976 DKQEKERERRQY
-2988 LDDLYLD
+2988 LDELYGN